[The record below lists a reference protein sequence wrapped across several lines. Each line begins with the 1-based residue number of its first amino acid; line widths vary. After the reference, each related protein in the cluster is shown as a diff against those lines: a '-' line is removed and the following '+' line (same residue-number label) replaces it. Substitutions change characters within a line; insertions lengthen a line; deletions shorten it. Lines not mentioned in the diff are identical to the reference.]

1 MVKGYR
7 NTNYLYDIVNGRWN
21 RLKIKIIKEK
31 NCNWIEDEEQMV
43 TGAIEWY
50 KNQFSIEEESTS
62 QDILQ
67 HVPCVVTQE
76 DSDLLSHMITME
88 EVK

>member
-1 MVKGYR
+1 
-7 NTNYLYDIVNGRWN
+7 
-21 RLKIKIIKEK
+21 
-31 NCNWIEDEEQMV
+31 MV

-88 EVK
+88 ESFMGGWKRYFLNLYLLISPILCKVDLSLRMCYLLKK